1 MKRLVLAIA
10 VGYVLLALVG
20 LAKEAVG
27 IYACECYADCW
38 CKKPGLSLF
47 RWVFPRF
54 HHLPVSHGGA
64 PLDAP
69 GSS

>member
-1 MKRLVLAIA
+1 MKRLVLATP

-20 LAKEAVG
+20 RAKEAAG
-27 IYACECYADCW
+27 IHSCECYEDCW
-38 CKKPGLSLF
+38 CKKPGLSPF

-54 HHLPVSHGGA
+54 HHLPANGGAA
-64 PLDAP
+64 PLDAQ